1 MARAR
6 GGFQRKKKAVDD
18 NKAGML
24 AEKSARKKP
33 GGRHARTGDSND

>member
-6 GGFQRKKKAVDD
+6 DGFRIDKKAVDD

-24 AEKSARKKP
+24 AKKSGRKNRAD
-33 GGRHARTGDSND
+33 GTQERGSND